1 MAPVPSLDSNANPI
15 NAGGKEGDEKRGRTV
30 TDLVQHKLSL
40 VGANRA
46 SDVLF
51 LPKGQ
56 QIRFLLK
63 NRILRPGDTAK

>member
-1 MAPVPSLDSNANPI
+1 M
-15 NAGGKEGDEKRGRTV
+15 

-40 VGANRA
+40 FGTNRA

-56 QIRFLLK
+56 QIRFPLK
-63 NRILRPGDTAK
+63 NRILRPGDTVK

>member
-1 MAPVPSLDSNANPI
+1 MASVPSLDSNANPI
-15 NAGGKEGDEKRGRTV
+15 NTVEKRETKKRGRTV

-40 VGANRA
+40 VGTNRA

-56 QIRFLLK
+56 QIRFPLK
-63 NRILRPGDTAK
+63 NRILRPRDTVK